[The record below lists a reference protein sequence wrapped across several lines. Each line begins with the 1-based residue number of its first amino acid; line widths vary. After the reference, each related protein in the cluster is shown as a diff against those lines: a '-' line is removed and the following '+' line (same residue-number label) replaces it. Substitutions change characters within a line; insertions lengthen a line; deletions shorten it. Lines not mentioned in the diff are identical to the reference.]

1 MEGREVGQ
9 YRIIEQLGAGGM
21 GIVYKA
27 HDTRLDR
34 TVALK
39 FLPPHLNS
47 DETSKKRFIQEARA
61 ASALDHANICTI
73 HDIDEDEDGKLYI
86 VMSYYDGQTLKYVLD
101 EGPVSVENAVL
112 FGSQIAAGLA
122 RAHEAGIVHRD
133 MKPANIMVTERGEIK
148 ILDFGIAKLSEGI
161 DLTKTGSTVGTAAYM
176 SPEQAKGESVD
187 RRSDIWSVGVLL
199 YEMITGKQPF
209 DGSYEAALIYG
220 IVNAPHDPIDVEMP
234 DGLSELIDRCLSKDP
249 KNRFDSSVELSEA
262 LGAFTSSSSS
272 GITVAAPAAAAV
284 PAASAVTGSETTVL
298 AAEAGDTD
306 PSGIKELVKQKSVLK
321 VLGLFSIASVVVLG
335 VVYAG
340 MIELGLPDWVFPTGV
355 VLMILGLPVILLG
368 ARNDAAA
375 SGAWLTLRKAVQGGI
390 LSLVLFALFSTGYM
404 VMRAAG
410 IGPAA
415 SLQSSGALE
424 ENAKLLIADFENRTS
439 DERLAESVTEAL
451 RIDLSQS
458 NVIQLMGK
466 SDLVS
471 VLNRMNR
478 PSDSKMDINTAMEIA
493 AREGVEAVIV
503 GEISSLG
510 AGFVVSARLI
520 AAHNGAELIALREN
534 ASDDSGIIGA
544 VDRLSARLREEIGES
559 IKEIRS
565 NPDLDRVTTSSL
577 DALRLFSEAR
587 AREAVGDQG
596 EAVELLERAVEID
609 PTFAMAYRKMGAV
622 YGNMGRIAKSTEAAR
637 RAFELRDNLPERER
651 GLTAAFY
658 YSSVEM
664 QIDRSVEEYENVL
677 SKYPNE
683 GAALNNVSIT
693 YNFRG
698 QHALAEKHLRHAL
711 EIGNYT
717 IYYNNQLYT
726 LAAQEKTEAA
736 DSVLVQL
743 KIDHPDHPI
752 TIPLEALS
760 MINRGSYD
768 RADSILA
775 ERSNLSDPGWEAFI
789 GRFGA
794 QNDAM
799 HGRIESAR
807 KKLSV
812 ADKIYVEDQDSLRAF
827 LNLLSSVNIEL
838 DILGDADAAQKSLS
852 QAVNRYPI
860 ASLAIL
866 DRPYDL
872 LIGLYSRLGDTIEAR
887 RLLTEYHEQVPDDLR
902 SINLIYG
909 GTSFGEAEL
918 AAAEGDPNEAAD
930 LYASFKEETGCIY
943 CMAYRSAV
951 SHERAGRM
959 DGAIYFYQV
968 ASTMAVGID
977 DRTSAPL
984 KPLAFLRLGE
994 IYSERGET
1002 DNAIESY
1009 TKFAELWKNAD
1020 TELQDQ
1026 VRYAHNRIDQ
1036 LLKQAAREPQ

>member
-220 IVNAPHDPIDVEMP
+220 IVNATHDPIDVEMP

-272 GITVAAPAAAAV
+272 GITVVTEPAAVTPAV
-284 PAASAVTGSETTVL
+284 AER
-298 AAEAGDTD
+298 AAEADDTD
-306 PSGIKELVKQKSVLK
+306 PSGIKDLVKQKSVIK
-321 VLGLFSIASVVVLG
+321 VLGLFSIVSVVVLG

-340 MIELGLPDWVFPTGV
+340 MIEFGLPDWVFPTGV
-355 VLMILGLPVILLG
+355 VLMILGLPVILFG
-368 ARNDAAA
+368 ARNDASA

-424 ENAKLLIADFENRTS
+424 ENAKLLIADFENKTTV
-439 DERLAESVTEAL
+439 ERLGESVTEAL

-458 NVIQLMGK
+458 NVIKLMDK
-466 SDLVS
+466 SELIS
-471 VLNRMNR
+471 VLGRMNL
-478 PSDSKMDINTAMEIA
+478 PADAKLDIDTAMEIA
-493 AREGVEAVIV
+493 AREGAEAVIA

-510 AGFVVSARLI
+510 AGFIVSARLI
-520 AAHNGAELIALREN
+520 AAHNGEELVALREN
-534 ASDDSGIIGA
+534 ASDDSEIIGA

-565 NPDLDRVTTSSL
+565 NEDLDHVTTSSL
-577 DALRLFSEAR
+577 DALRLYSEAITL
-587 AREAVGDQG
+587 ELVGDVQG
-596 EAVELLERAVEID
+596 SIDALEQAVAID
-609 PTFAMAYRKMGAV
+609 PTFAMAYRKLGVV
-622 YGNMGRIAKSTEAAR
+622 YSNSSEPALSTQAAT
-637 RAFELRDNLPERER
+637 RAFELREGLPDRER
-651 GLTAAFY
+651 GLAAAFY
-658 YSSVEM
+658 YSYVDVDL
-664 QIDRSVEEYENVL
+664 DRAIEEYENVL
-677 SKYPNE
+677 AKYPDE
-683 GAALNNVSIT
+683 GAALNNVSII
-693 YNFRG
+693 YNYRG
-698 QHALAEKHLRHAL
+698 QHELAETRLRRAL
-711 EIGNYT
+711 DIGIYT
-717 IYYNNQLYT
+717 VYFNNQL
-726 LAAQEKTEAA
+726 AALGALGKTEAA
-736 DSVLVQL
+736 DSVMARFKVVHPNHLFTPTLDALTQL
-743 KIDHPDHPI
+743 DR
-752 TIPLEALS
+752 S
-760 MINRGSYD
+760 SYE
-768 RADSILA
+768 RADSILDN
-775 ERSNLSDPGWEAFI
+775 RIPLSDPDWEQFTLRTAANI
-789 GRFGA
+789 KAMRGLMG
-794 QNDAM
+794 DAEL
-799 HGRIESAR
+799 RLAR
-807 KKLSV
+807 AEDLM
-812 ADKIYVEDQDSLRAF
+812 VEDQDSLAVF
-827 LNLLSSVNIEL
+827 MTLLEGVVLQL
-838 DILGDADAAQKSLS
+838 DILEDTNTAESLLS
-852 QAVNRYPI
+852 QATTRYPVSSFE
-860 ASLAIL
+860 AL

-872 LIGLYSRLGDTIEAR
+872 LIGLYARLGDVSRARELLIEFH
-887 RLLTEYHEQVPDDLR
+887 RLVPTGLR
-902 SINLIYG
+902 KQALLSNAQY
-909 GTSFGEAEL
+909 FGEAEL
-918 AAAEGDPNEAAD
+918 AAAEGDAEAAAI
-930 LYASFKEETGCIY
+930 LYDGFGAETGCVY
-943 CMAYRSAV
+943 CFSFRKAATHELAGHTDEAIAYY
-951 SHERAGRM
+951 ET
-959 DGAIYFYQV
+959 
-968 ASTMAVGID
+968 ASTMYFGTD
-977 DRTSAPL
+977 FTNSAPL
-984 KPLAFLRLGE
+984 KPLAFLRLAE

-1009 TKFAELWKNAD
+1009 SKFAELWKNAD